1 MITRTEPSKLVQGR
15 QTIPALAEKRQA
27 QARVLVSLARSDY
40 FDYRGIHF
48 IQLNGPFIMEQV
60 F

>member
-1 MITRTEPSKLVQGR
+1 MITRTEPSKLVQAR
-15 QTIPALAEKRQA
+15 QTTVALAGKRHLR
-27 QARVLVSLARSDY
+27 ARVLKALARSNY
-40 FDYRGIHF
+40 FDHIDIHF